1 VACPYRLCHCKEAD
15 SSNPVC
21 ACATIAA
28 HHLKLFGAAMS
39 DPATTAAVSDF
50 LLRWEASGAAERAN
64 YQLFLSEL
72 CDLLDVLRPEPTRP
86 DDRDNAYVFER
97 SVTFLH
103 GDGSSSVGRIDLYKR
118 GCFVLEAKQGSDPAA
133 VCAVKEPEPGWLTSR
148 RGTAVRGTKGWDLAM
163 LKAKGQAEQYAR
175 ALPNEEGWPPFLVIV
190 DVGHAIE
197 LYSEFSCTGKTYL
210 PFPDPRSYRIQMAD
224 LANDQIQERLRLA
237 WTEPHALDPSKQSAK
252 ATRQVADRLASLA
265 KALEQ
270 AGHSPE
276 KVGNFLK
283 RCLFTLF
290 SEDIGLIPHNSFTD
304 LLESLKGKAD
314 TFAPMAESL
323 WSTMKDGGFSPVLRE
338 KLLRFN
344 GGLFEDAEA
353 LPLNEELLSLLI
365 QAGKADW
372 RDVEPAIFGTL
383 LERALDPRERH
394 NLGAHYTP
402 RDYVERLVLPT
413 VIEPL
418 RNEWDAVLAAAVTLD
433 AQNDAEGAIRLV
445 KEFHS
450 KLCSLRILD
459 PACGSGNFLYVTFE
473 HLKRLE
479 GEILNALEGFGLQ
492 QNDLELAGLTVD
504 PHQLLGIEINPR
516 AAAITDMVLW
526 IGYLQWHFRTRGE
539 VLPPEPVIRKFRN
552 IENRDAVLAY
562 DSVEPL
568 LDAQGRPVTRWDG
581 RTCKTHPVTGEQVPD
596 ETAQTPVLRYLKP
609 RKADWPEADYV
620 VGNPPFIG
628 AAAMRRAL
636 GDGYVEAL
644 RAAWKDVP
652 DSADFVMYWWQQAAE
667 LTRTGKLKRFGFI
680 TTNSIK
686 QAFNRR
692 VIEQQLRPPSGK
704 IPPNPPLTKGGVSE
718 ASGGIYLAFAIPDH
732 PWVDAADGAAVRIAM
747 TVGKAAADGNLG
759 TLATVTDE
767 RAGNGEGVA
776 VDITTRTGI
785 LHADLTAGANV
796 AGTVVLQANGGL
808 ANRGMQ
814 LFGSGFIVT
823 EDEAVKLGL
832 GRVYGLEKHIR
843 PYRNGRDLTATPR
856 NVLVIDLF
864 GLTAEEVRTSY
875 PEVYQWVCERVKPE
889 REQNNRA
896 SYRDNWWIY
905 GEPRKELR
913 KALVGLQRFIAT
925 VETAKHRAFVFLDQT
940 ILPDNKL
947 VAVASDDAF
956 VLGVLSSRLHVVWAL
971 AAGGWL
977 GVGNDPVY
985 AKSRCFEPFPFP
997 AATDDQKQR
1006 IRVLAEQLDSHRKR
1020 QQALHPDL
1028 TLTGMYNVLEKL
1040 RHPLPNPPPLVAGVI
1055 KSPPSGGR
1063 LEGGGLTPKEKT
1075 IHEQGLV
1082 SVLKHLHDE
1091 LDAAVAEAY
1100 GWPANLP
1107 DEEIL
1112 ERLVA
1117 LNAERAA
1124 EEAQGLVRW
1133 LRPEYQ
1139 HPQKPPH
1146 PACGHPLPKG
1156 EGHQNLLP
1164 LPEGEGRG
1172 EGVAPTAKAKTSWP
1186 KPLTEQVQAVRAALQ
1201 TAAGPVTAETIARG
1215 FLRARTEKV
1224 AELLITLVALGQARE
1239 IEPGSYT
1246 V

>member
-1 VACPYRLCHCKEAD
+1 
-15 SSNPVC
+15 
-21 ACATIAA
+21 
-28 HHLKLFGAAMS
+28 MS
-39 DPATTAAVSDF
+39 DPATTATVSDF

-72 CDLLDVLRPEPTRP
+72 CDLLDVPRPEPTRP

-97 SVTFLH
+97 SVTFRH

-118 GCFVLEAKQGSDPAA
+118 GCFVLEAKQGSDPTT

-175 ALPNEEGWPPFLVIV
+175 ALPNEEGWPPFLIIV

-210 PFPDPRSYRIQMAD
+210 PFPDPRSYRMQLAD
-224 LANDQIQERLRLA
+224 LANYQIRERLRLA

-304 LLESLKGKAD
+304 LLESLKGTAD

-353 LPLNEELLSLLI
+353 LPLNEEQLALLI

-383 LERALDPRERH
+383 LERALNPLERH

-418 RNEWDAVLAAAVTLD
+418 RNQWDAVLAAAVTLD
-433 AQNDAEGAIRLV
+433 AQNDAAGAIRQV
-445 KEFHS
+445 KEFHQ

-473 HLKRLE
+473 QLKRLE
-479 GEILNALEGFGLQ
+479 GEVLNALEGFGLQ

-539 VLPPEPVIRKFRN
+539 VLPPEPVIKKFRN

-568 LDAQGRPVTRWDG
+568 LDEQGRPVTRWDG
-581 RTCKTHPVTGEQVPD
+581 ITTKPHPVTGEQVPD
-596 ETAQTPVLRYLKP
+596 EIAQIPLLRYLNP
-609 RKADWPEADYV
+609 RRADWPEANYV

-644 RAAWKDVP
+644 RTAWKDVP

-667 LTRTGKLKRFGFI
+667 LTRTNKLQRFGFI

-692 VIEQQLRPPSGK
+692 VIEQHLTAKPQLF
-704 IPPNPPLTKGGVSE
+704 
-718 ASGGIYLAFAIPDH
+718 LAFAIPDH

-747 TVGKAAADGNLG
+747 TVGSRAAEESKGL
-759 TLATVTDE
+759 LATVVVE
-767 RAGNGEGVA
+767 REGSGEGVD
-776 VDITTRTGI
+776 VELQNRLGRI
-785 LHADLTAGANV
+785 HADLTVGADV
-796 AGTVVLQANGGL
+796 SSAVPLQANLGI
-808 ANRGMQ
+808 AIRGIC
-814 LFGSGFIVT
+814 LVGEGFVVT
-823 EDEAVKLGL
+823 RDQAKKLGL
-832 GRVYGLEKHIR
+832 GQIATLKNHIL
-843 PYRNGRDLTATPR
+843 PYLNGRDITAKSR
-856 NVLVIDLF
+856 DSLVIDLF
-864 GLTAEEVRTSY
+864 GLSIDEVRSSF
-875 PEVYQWVCERVKPE
+875 PEVYQWIFERVKPE
-889 REQNNRA
+889 RDQNSRE
-896 SYRDNWWIY
+896 SRRTNWWLF
-905 GEPRKELR
+905 GEPNPKLR
-913 KALVGLQRFIAT
+913 DQLFGLTRYIVT
-925 VETAKHRAFVFLDQT
+925 PMTAKHRLFLFLQQGT
-940 ILPDNKL
+940 LPDQGL
-947 VAVASDDAF
+947 VSISCEDSLI
-956 VLGVLSSRLHVVWAL
+956 LGVLSSNIHCSWSL
-971 AAGGWL
+971 ASGGTL
-977 GVGNDPVY
+977 EDRPRYNN
-985 AKSRCFEPFPFP
+985 SICFDRFPFP
-997 AATDDQKQR
+997 TATDDQKQS

-1020 QQALHPDL
+1020 QQALHPEL

-1040 RHPLPNPPPLVAGVI
+1040 RQG
-1055 KSPPSGGR
+1055 
-1063 LEGGGLTPKEKT
+1063 EGLTPKEKA

-1082 SVLKHLHDE
+1082 SVLKQLHDE
-1091 LDAAVAEAY
+1091 LDAAVADAY

-1117 LNAERAA
+1117 LNAERTA

-1139 HPQKPPH
+1139 HPSGFDSAQPT
-1146 PACGHPLPKG
+1146 ATI
-1156 EGHQNLLP
+1156 QDSLP
-1164 LPEGEGRG
+1164 LPGGEGRV
-1172 EGVAPTAKAKTSWP
+1172 EGAAPTSKTKPAWP
-1186 KPLTEQVQAVRAALQ
+1186 KSLPEQVQAVRAALQ
-1201 TAAGPVTAETIARG
+1201 TATGPVTAETIARA
-1215 FLRARTEKV
+1215 FQRARTEKV
-1224 AELLITLVALGQARE
+1224 TELLITLVALGQARE
-1239 IEPGSYT
+1239 LEPGSYT